1 MLSSCFKYFRL
12 KFLNQ
17 INYNGQ
23 MGTGL
28 VDETYSEPEK
38 ERTYPLPDYILH
50 EFTEKLLIMFVI
62 KKKEF

>member
-1 MLSSCFKYFRL
+1 
-12 KFLNQ
+12 
-17 INYNGQ
+17 